1 MPEEEKRP
9 WPQNRRFEFIEW
21 KLFWEGG
28 LNRSDLE
35 SAFEISTPQASV
47 DLRRYREIAGSNLE
61 YDGTGR
67 TFRPTPDM
75 KPSFLK
81 VSADRLLLQLRALLS
96 GALPRREVWFR
107 DLPCTD
113 IAPDIVRHVDP
124 DCLRQILDAIR
135 AKRCVEVRYQSL
147 TNSRT
152 RLIAPHALAYDGYRW
167 HVRAWAC
174 DRDDFRDFVL
184 TRIDRIKPGPAAD
197 FDPADDLEWENFVKL
212 DLRPHPGLTDEQ
224 SLAIQRDY
232 AMKDGRREIDVR
244 LSMAYYFIMRMN
256 LDLSDLPPA
265 RAQVCLSNID
275 EVRKAIEDAKASSK
289 ARILERKGMPPAAAD
304 E

>member
-1 MPEEEKRP
+1 MSGEEKRP
-9 WPQNRRFEFIEW
+9 WTQNRRFEFIEW

-35 SAFEISTPQASV
+35 AAFEISTPQASV
-47 DLRRYREIAGSNLE
+47 DLRRYREIASDNIE

-107 DLPCTD
+107 GLPRTD

-124 DCLRQILDAIR
+124 DCLRRILDGIR
-135 AKRCVEVRYQSL
+135 TRQCVEVRYQSL
-147 TNSRT
+147 ANSRT

-184 TRIDRIKPGPAAD
+184 TRIDKIKPGPPAD
-197 FDPADDLEWENFVKL
+197 FDPADDLEWENFARL

-232 AMKDGRREIDVR
+232 AMKGGKREIDVR

-256 LDLSDLPPA
+256 LDLPDLPPA
-265 RAQVCLSNID
+265 RAQICLNNID
-275 EVRKAIEDAKASSK
+275 EVRKAIEDAKVGSK
-289 ARILERKGMPPAAAD
+289 ARILERKSRTSD
-304 E
+304 QF